1 MEQSAKIRYS
11 LEHPTEKNPYESLPK
26 VNMFTFDMKNKER
39 FSDNSKSFNFREF
52 FRVNENNEFVH
63 KHDINAFLDNITNQD
78 SSTNYPFSTNQYR
91 NELRHTLWLLPGVKE
106 ANAFENYLMN
116 IRFLERNTKLLMLLK
131 MINQIATKS

>member
-1 MEQSAKIRYS
+1 LSGTPFNIQDQYSEESVYTWDYTMEQSAKLRYS

-26 VNMFTFDMKNKER
+26 VNMFTFEMKNKER

-78 SSTNYPFSTNQYR
+78 SS
-91 NELRHTLWLLPGVKE
+91 
-106 ANAFENYLMN
+106 
-116 IRFLERNTKLLMLLK
+116 
-131 MINQIATKS
+131 